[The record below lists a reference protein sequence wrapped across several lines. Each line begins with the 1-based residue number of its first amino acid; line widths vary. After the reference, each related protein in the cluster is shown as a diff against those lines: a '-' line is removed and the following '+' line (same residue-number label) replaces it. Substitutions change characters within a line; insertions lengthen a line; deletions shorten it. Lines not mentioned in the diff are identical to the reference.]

1 MSDLKAFLKPAVT
14 TVTDKV
20 IVSKRFVDEK
30 TKAPIPF
37 EIKSITQAENDA
49 LIKASTKTVVTKGQR
64 EEIFNRLQYK
74 NRLVVECTA
83 YPNFRDPELLTGY
96 GVVDPLELPA
106 KMLLSGEF
114 AVLANAIMVVN
125 GFGDESAEALVEDA
139 KN

>member
-14 TVTDKV
+14 TVTDKLA
-20 IVSKRFVDEK
+20 VSKRFVDDK
-30 TKAPIPF
+30 GKPIEF

-49 LIKASTKTVVTKGQR
+49 LIKASTKVVVTKGQR

-74 NRLVVECTA
+74 NRLVVECTS
-83 YPNFRDPELLTGY
+83 YPNFRDPELLAGY
-96 GVVDPLELPA
+96 SVVDPLDLPA

-125 GFGDESAEALVEDA
+125 GFGDESADALIETA